1 MKLQPLEF
9 EKPVLELEAK
19 LADLRS
25 SSAASDINLEA
36 EVRRMEEK
44 LEQTRIETYS
54 NLTAWQRVQI
64 ARKLFGASRGPPLQR

>member
-25 SSAASDINLEA
+25 SSAASDINIEA
-36 EVRRMEEK
+36 EAAKLEEK
-44 LEQTRIETYS
+44 L
-54 NLTAWQRVQI
+54 
-64 ARKLFGASRGPPLQR
+64 